1 MFGDNWSL
9 RFCAVT
15 SVAALFD
22 FRGCEMIKK
31 TGEISQTNNNTENI
45 SNKELFKRALI
56 DGLAAKISK
65 LEEEMK
71 DTEIPP
77 LIDQRNK

>member
-1 MFGDNWSL
+1 
-9 RFCAVT
+9 
-15 SVAALFD
+15 
-22 FRGCEMIKK
+22 MIKK